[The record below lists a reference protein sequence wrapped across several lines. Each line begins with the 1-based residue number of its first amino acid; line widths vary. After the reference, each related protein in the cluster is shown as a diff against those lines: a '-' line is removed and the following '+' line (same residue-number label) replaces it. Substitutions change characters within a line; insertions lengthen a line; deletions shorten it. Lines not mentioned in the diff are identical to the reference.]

1 MSRSTDL
8 SADAAKHRRGHVERE
23 QSRQVTGGEPPAPRV
38 DRQAVGPLSGPNGPA
53 CAARTAQ
60 RRRLLVRVVPGRWR
74 TWTDHEWHPWYRRG
88 DAPAPI
94 RLSFWRRAAM
104 SGRDLLTKGD
114 IFG

>member
-23 QSRQVTGGEPPAPRV
+23 QSRQVTGGEPPAPRA

-60 RRRLLVRVVPGRWR
+60 RPRLLVRGPRALADVDGSRVA
-74 TWTDHEWHPWYRRG
+74 PWYRRG

-94 RLSFWRRAAM
+94 RLSF
-104 SGRDLLTKGD
+104 
-114 IFG
+114 